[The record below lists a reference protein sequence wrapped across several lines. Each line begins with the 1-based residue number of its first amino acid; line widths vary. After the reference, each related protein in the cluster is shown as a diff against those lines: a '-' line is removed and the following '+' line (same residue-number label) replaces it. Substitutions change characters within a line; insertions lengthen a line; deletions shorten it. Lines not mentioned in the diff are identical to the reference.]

1 MDKMI
6 VNILGEIALLVLLG
20 FFLKRFNII
29 DDVFEKKI
37 SRFLLNIILPISV
50 LASANRE
57 FSKELS
63 IALVQVAC
71 ISVLYYIF
79 SIFLTIRISKK
90 LNTDMKHRGAFII
103 MCVFANVGFIGYPV
117 MSQLYGSEGVLC
129 AVIYNIS
136 FQIFLFTYGI
146 NLLSG
151 EGKFEIRRL
160 LSTPVTVA
168 SFVAIIIF
176 LSPFRY
182 PYFIAETLND
192 IGAMMVPLSMIIIGC
207 SLADIKMFAILKD
220 KYSYLVSGLRLVI
233 FPILMMIVL
242 SFMDITKIAIV
253 TCVILTALPS
263 GSLNVILAKE
273 YECAAEFASVAVV
286 QSMILM
292 AITFPIIMIS
302 INIIF

>member
-6 VNILGEIALLVLLG
+6 VNILGEIALMVLLG

-63 IALVQVAC
+63 IALVQVAF

-79 SIFLTIRISKK
+79 SIFLTTRISKK
-90 LNTDMKHRGAFII
+90 LNTDMKHRSVFII
-103 MCVFANVGFIGYPV
+103 MCVFANVGFIGYPI

-151 EGKFEIRRL
+151 EGRFEIRRL

-207 SLADIKMFAILKD
+207 SLADIKMFTILKD
-220 KYSYLVSGLRLVI
+220 KYSYLVSGFRLVI
-233 FPILMMIVL
+233 FPILMMTVL